1 MPSRYLPPLSAVLP
15 AFPLAALL
23 APVLAGCAAAP
34 VRDGVYPLRPE
45 QSVALSSE
53 LTLTYDSFSDSR
65 CPANAQCI
73 WAGRLIFRFVIDG
86 PEGREEFSLG
96 PDQPAAA
103 PAALHGARV
112 ALDPG
117 ALPPA
122 HASTTTRP
130 GDVLPVTLRI
140 STAGAAGALPSTHPP
155 SP

>member
-1 MPSRYLPPLSAVLP
+1 MMPSRYPPRL
-15 AFPLAALL
+15 LAAFVASAL
-23 APVLAGCAAAP
+23 AACASAP

-45 QSVALSSE
+45 QSVALSPD

-65 CPANAQCI
+65 CPANAQCV
-73 WAGRLIFRFVIDG
+73 WAGRLIFRFLIEG

-117 ALPPA
+117 AIPPA
-122 HASTTTRP
+122 RPSTATRP

-140 STAGAAGALPSTHPP
+140 STAGAAGALPSTHHT